1 MTDWEWLDE
10 IEKRLNYGSNNNYAA
25 KIDSNNIASA
35 PEIVKLIET
44 VKVMREALLL
54 VEKTYDDDCKDQIV
68 KKCFERC
75 K

>member
-1 MTDWEWLDE
+1 MKDFAWLDE
-10 IEKRLNYGSNNNYAA
+10 IENNGLLAA
-25 KIDSNNIASA
+25 C
-35 PEIVKLIET
+35 ELQQLIET

-68 KKCFERC
+68 KKCLEKC